1 MGDDLQR
8 IAYCL
13 SASSTFVSEMASHL
27 IYANDGTL
35 TEEVWDP
42 ESGET
47 IKQEEVGD
55 GVKDGAPAAYVWY
68 SNGQGAEDYGDDFDE
83 GIGAE
88 ERMVFSITPENK
100 IIAFKYDYEEDDVWM
115 DYNAGNVG
123 TISVHPQSGLS
134 AAINPDGLY
143 LFFMNPSGGLQAA
156 VRPGG
161 EDWTLTNVFPAEAKI
176 GTPLTASVSNE
187 GVSLFYFSV
196 DDTLHYLYRGHESGS
211 WEDHRIDNI
220 VVETPVTRFRA
231 SQDQETGMVEAY
243 VLTNERLLRFSG
255 TGESVDVGS
264 VEKGILTKTNDAQN
278 IRWISRGCRPYYFRV
293 RYIVVYHYFVPRFRG
308 ICW

>member
-1 MGDDLQR
+1 MGDDLKR

-68 SNGQGAEDYGDDFDE
+68 SNGQGAEDYGDNFDE
-83 GIGAE
+83 GIGGE
-88 ERMVFSITPENK
+88 ERMVFSVTPENK

-115 DYNAGNVG
+115 DYTAGNVG

-161 EDWTLTNVFPAEAKI
+161 EDWTLTNVFPAAAKI
-176 GTPLTASVSNE
+176 GTPLTTSVSE
-187 GVSLFYFSV
+187 KGVSLFYFSV

-231 SQDQETGMVEAY
+231 SQDQETGEFEAY

-255 TGESVDVGS
+255 TGEPVDVGS
-264 VEKGILTKTNDAQN
+264 VEEGVLTKTNDAQN
-278 IRWISRGCRPYYFRV
+278 IRWISRGCRPYYFRL
-293 RYIVVYHYFVPRFRG
+293 
-308 ICW
+308 